1 MEKFVGM
8 LKEAP
13 LKDEKRYELYSH
25 DKWENRVKS
34 YGRFENRMD
43 AEKKGLKMHKD
54 VTAFYNSRKAK
65 DFYRHPSY
73 DPDRHH

>member
-43 AEKKGLKMHKD
+43 AEKR
-54 VTAFYNSRKAK
+54 A
-65 DFYRHPSY
+65 
-73 DPDRHH
+73 